1 MYRLTY
7 DMGKIGNFISLKVS
21 FIGKD
26 NQFSP
31 QTLKKPPVFNKF
43 NFQGSD
49 YLNVTIHPYITLEIS
64 NPLIN
69 MEEGKKEYDPNRRVN
84 LNRYGLFLLTKAL
97 NKTKQ
102 NFVEIKDL
110 YYYYDGKLMLNAEKA
125 ASISYS
131 FISVNKRIILKP
143 SIIEDTETHTNNE
156 GILFCINDT
165 NNFAPLKYA
174 EMEYLLHVLE
184 HLDLES
190 ILSILIQSD
199 SSNLISK

>member
-7 DMGKIGNFISLKVS
+7 DMGKVGNFISLKVS
-21 FIGKD
+21 FVAKD

-31 QTLKKPPVFNKF
+31 QALKKPPVFNKF
-43 NFQGSD
+43 NYQSSD
-49 YLNVTIHPYITLEIS
+49 YLNVSIRPYITLEIS
-64 NPLIN
+64 NPFVK
-69 MEEGKKEYDPNRRVN
+69 MEEGRKEYDPNRRVN
-84 LNRYGLFLLTKAL
+84 LNRYGLFWLIKAL
-97 NKTKQ
+97 NKMKR

-110 YYYYDGKLMLNAEKA
+110 YYYYDGKLMLNPDKA
-125 ASISYS
+125 ASITYS
-131 FISVNKRIILKP
+131 FISANKRIILKP

-174 EMEYLLHVLE
+174 EMEYLAYTLE
-184 HLDLES
+184 KLDLES

-199 SSNLISK
+199 SSNLVSK